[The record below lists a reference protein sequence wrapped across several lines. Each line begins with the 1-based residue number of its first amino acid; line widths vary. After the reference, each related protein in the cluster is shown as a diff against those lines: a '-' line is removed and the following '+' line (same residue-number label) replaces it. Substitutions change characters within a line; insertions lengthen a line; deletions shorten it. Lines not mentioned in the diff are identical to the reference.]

1 MVGNLEELV
10 GPPYTPEEQAFI
22 SGWEAVSIIMS
33 EQVAKSE
40 NLENLKTW
48 LESWHNYAEY
58 DNCMDAMYTW
68 QEKITKEN
76 DSTK

>member
-1 MVGNLEELV
+1 MVGNLEEFV
-10 GPPYTPEEQAFI
+10 GPQYTSEEQAFM
-22 SGWEAVSIIMS
+22 SGWEAISKILS

-58 DNCMDAMYTW
+58 DYCMDAMYAW
-68 QEKITKEN
+68 QEKITKED
-76 DSTK
+76 DSKN